1 MAKSRRFPV
10 GFPPAI
16 GEIIKQQVGILG
28 NSEAEVV
35 KNMILI
41 YMTEKGIPVHIH
53 SSSTHSKLHSSNF
66 PKYINSRHHRGWR
79 LY

>member
-10 GFPPAI
+10 GVPPAI

-41 YMTEKGIPVHIH
+41 YMTEKGLLKKFE
-53 SSSTHSKLHSSNF
+53 TK
-66 PKYINSRHHRGWR
+66 KRKEGREK
-79 LY
+79 

>member
-1 MAKSRRFPV
+1 MAKRRRFPV

-41 YMTEKGIPVHIH
+41 YMTEKGLLKKFE
-53 SSSTHSKLHSSNF
+53 TK
-66 PKYINSRHHRGWR
+66 KRKEGREK
-79 LY
+79 